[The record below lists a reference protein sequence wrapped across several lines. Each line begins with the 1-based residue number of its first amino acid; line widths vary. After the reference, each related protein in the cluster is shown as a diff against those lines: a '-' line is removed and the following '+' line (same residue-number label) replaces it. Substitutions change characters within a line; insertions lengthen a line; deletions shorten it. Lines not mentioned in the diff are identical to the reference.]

1 VAALHLDEPLKMFN
15 ELQQLQIYIT
25 PDMNVYKNLISTGM
39 DQLMF
44 KQDFLMKIQ
53 LLEEMLFVALN
64 GHQSN
69 EMTEEQTKGKN
80 G

>member
-1 VAALHLDEPLKMFN
+1 
-15 ELQQLQIYIT
+15 
-25 PDMNVYKNLISTGM
+25 MNVYKNLISTGM